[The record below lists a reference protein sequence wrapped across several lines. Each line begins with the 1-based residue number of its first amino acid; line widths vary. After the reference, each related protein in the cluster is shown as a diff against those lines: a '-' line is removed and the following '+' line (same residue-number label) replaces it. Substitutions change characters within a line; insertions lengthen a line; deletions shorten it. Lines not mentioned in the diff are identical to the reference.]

1 MRESSGKKSFSIS
14 LAGSILSKMR
24 IAKVVVFGDEYLL
37 NGR

>member
-1 MRESSGKKSFSIS
+1 MSSGKKSFSIS

-24 IAKVVVFGDEYLL
+24 IAKVVVVFGDEYLL